1 MFFKKPIASTKYR
14 TLKFLWK
21 FFTLRKV
28 ELSVDLYET
37 ELEFK
42 MISPTLFAPV
52 STKIEWN
59 VGIQDIQDIRFL
71 SRNTLAIKCS
81 KSGVIND
88 FNIIGYPNEVSY
100 LYQQLIIR
108 LPQIKSDVRR
118 ISNKFTPSETKL
130 MGYTALFLGICMIPI
145 SAMVLAWLLN

>member
-1 MFFKKPIASTKYR
+1 MSFKKPIASTKYR
-14 TLKFLWK
+14 NPKFPWK

-42 MISPTLFAPV
+42 LISPTLFTPV
-52 STKIEWN
+52 STKIEWKI
-59 VGIQDIQDIRFL
+59 GIQDIQDIRFL
-71 SRNTLAIKCS
+71 SRNTLALKCS
-81 KSGVIND
+81 KSGVTND
-88 FNIIGYPNEVSY
+88 LSIIGHPDEVNY
-100 LYQQLIIR
+100 LHQQLIIR
-108 LPQIKSDVRR
+108 LPQITSDVRR

-145 SAMVLAWLLN
+145 SAMMLALLLN